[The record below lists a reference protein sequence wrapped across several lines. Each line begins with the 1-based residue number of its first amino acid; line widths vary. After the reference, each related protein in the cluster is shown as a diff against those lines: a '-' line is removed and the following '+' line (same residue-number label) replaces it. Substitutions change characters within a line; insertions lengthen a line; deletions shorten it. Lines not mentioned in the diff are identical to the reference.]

1 MKGVHMK
8 KLFISQP
15 MKGKTNVEIK
25 KEREEA
31 IRCAKEMMS
40 DEVEVID
47 SFFENAPAEAKPL
60 WYLGESLKLLS
71 TADVAFFA
79 TGWKNA
85 RGCKIEHTC
94 AQQYGINI
102 IES

>member
-1 MKGVHMK
+1 MK

-15 MKGKTNVEIK
+15 MKGKTNEEIK

-31 IRCAKEMMS
+31 IRCAKEMMG

-71 TADVAFFA
+71 AADVAYFA

-102 IES
+102 IEG

>member
-1 MKGVHMK
+1 MK

-71 TADVAFFA
+71 IADVAYFA
-79 TGWKNA
+79 TGWKEA

>member
-94 AQQYGINI
+94 AQQYGINT
-102 IES
+102 IEG

>member
-1 MKGVHMK
+1 MK

-15 MKGKTNVEIK
+15 MNGKTNVEIK

-47 SFFENAPAEAKPL
+47 SVFENAPAESNPL

-71 TADVAFFA
+71 TANVAFFA
-79 TGWKNA
+79 TGWENA

-102 IES
+102 IEG

>member
-47 SFFENAPAEAKPL
+47 SFFENAPAETKPL

-94 AQQYGINI
+94 AQQYGINT

>member
-102 IES
+102 IEG

>member
-1 MKGVHMK
+1 MK

-94 AQQYGINI
+94 AQQYGINT

>member
-15 MKGKTNVEIK
+15 MKGKPNEEIK

-47 SFFENAPAEAKPL
+47 SFFENAPAEANPL

-71 TADVAFFA
+71 TADVAYFA
-79 TGWKNA
+79 TGWENA

>member
-71 TADVAFFA
+71 TADVAYFA
-79 TGWKNA
+79 TGWRNA

-102 IES
+102 IEG